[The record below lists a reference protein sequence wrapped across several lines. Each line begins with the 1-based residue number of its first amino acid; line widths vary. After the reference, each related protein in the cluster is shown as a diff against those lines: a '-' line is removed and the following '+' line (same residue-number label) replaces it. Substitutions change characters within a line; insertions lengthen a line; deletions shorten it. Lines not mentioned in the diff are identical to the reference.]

1 MSISELHQTISRMLP
16 QGKGLLAA
24 DESNKSVGKRL
35 DPIGVESTEENRKRF
50 RDLYLSAPGVEQ
62 YMTGVI
68 LYDETIRQSSVAGV
82 PFPTMLSERGVVP
95 GIKVDAGTKPLFG
108 FPGEEVTEGLD
119 GLADRLKEYY
129 ELGARFAKWRA
140 VISIGDGIP
149 TQECIDANAF
159 SLAMYALR
167 CQEAGIVPMVEPEVL
182 LKGTHTI
189 EKAGEV
195 IERVLKAVIR
205 ELVKYRVDLG
215 GTIVKTSMAVPGDKS
230 GQPMVPEH
238 VAEATARALRNA
250 LPHELG
256 GVVFLSGGQTS
267 EEAVLN
273 LNAIAKLGPYP
284 WPVTFCYARALQY
297 PAIEIWAG
305 KDENIAKAR
314 ESFMDRLKACAAAST
329 GNFS

>member
-1 MSISELHQTISRMLP
+1 MSLTELHQTIQKMLP
-16 QGKGLLAA
+16 PGKGLLAA

-35 DPIGVESTEENRKRF
+35 DPIDVESNEENRRRF
-50 RDLYLSAPGVEQ
+50 RDLYLSAPGIEQ

-68 LYDETIRQSSVAGV
+68 LYDETIRQSALDGT
-82 PFPTMLSERGVVP
+82 PFPKLLMSRGIVP
-95 GIKVDAGTKPLFG
+95 GIKVDGGTKELFG
-108 FPGEEVTEGLD
+108 FPGEEITEGLD
-119 GLADRLKEYY
+119 GLTDRLKEYY
-129 ELGARFAKWRA
+129 ELGARFAKWRS
-140 VISIGDGIP
+140 VITIGDGIP

-159 SLAMYALR
+159 VLAMYALR

-195 IERVLKAVIR
+195 IEKVLKAVVR
-205 ELVKYRVDLG
+205 ELIKYRVDLA
-215 GTIVKTSMAVPGDKS
+215 GTIIKTSMAVPGDKS
-230 GQPMVPEH
+230 GQQMVPEH
-238 VAEATARALRNA
+238 VAEVTARVLRSA
-250 LPHELG
+250 LPHEIG

-305 KDENIAKAR
+305 KDENLPKAR
-314 ESFMDRLKACAAAST
+314 EAFLDRLKACSAACT